1 VKQSEFIK
9 QFVQPSTALSMKDID
24 NLLLSISVKKNK
36 RFDAREFDVFMEKLL
51 NLYNQATTQSNNNS
65 RGQEE
70 NRRR

>member
-1 VKQSEFIK
+1 
-9 QFVQPSTALSMKDID
+9 MKDID